1 MTDIAELERRIAFA
15 LARIGTGVDQLI
27 TERTNAR
34 ANAAAV
40 AEAEAPEGA
49 EVDAD
54 FALTAAVGIEGA
66 GEIAAEDADGAGIFA
81 PAVDQPVG
89 PDAESLA
96 RIAEL
101 TEALEAERAASA
113 QLAERVRA
121 IREKQE
127 TTLATMERRL
137 AEALG
142 AQQASLTEVA
152 RLRRANAELTAANN
166 ALLEAGGDLA
176 PHLVN
181 SAMRAELEA
190 MRAARAAEAR
200 ELDEIIEGIEPLL
213 AAKGLGRVTEGESH
227 A

>member
-15 LARIGTGVDQLI
+15 LERIGRGVDQLMV
-27 TERTNAR
+27 AR
-34 ANAAAV
+34 AAAV
-40 AEAEAPEGA
+40 QAAESVRVVEVEAETAFETSDEAELDAPLGAEAEEFMAKAAAEAAA
-49 EVDAD
+49 EV
-54 FALTAAVGIEGA
+54 V
-66 GEIAAEDADGAGIFA
+66 AEH
-81 PAVDQPVG
+81 
-89 PDAESLA
+89 LA

-101 TEALEAERAASA
+101 TGELETERAASA
-113 QLAERVRA
+113 QLSERVRA

-142 AQQASLTEVA
+142 AQQSSLTEVS
-152 RLRRANAELTAANN
+152 RLRRANAELMSANQ
-166 ALLEAGGDLA
+166 ALLDAGGDLA

-181 SAMRAELEA
+181 TAMRAELEA
-190 MRAARAAEAR
+190 LRAARAAEAR

-213 AAKGLGRVTEGESH
+213 ASKEARPLAMTMTEGDSH